1 MDLFFILLRYLSYH
15 CKDRTIEMVKCP
27 RRKLKQNF
35 GGIEHSFRF
44 WKEKK
49 AQEKKKTKNEKI
61 ILLKM

>member
-49 AQEKKKTKNEKI
+49 AQEKKKN
-61 ILLKM
+61 